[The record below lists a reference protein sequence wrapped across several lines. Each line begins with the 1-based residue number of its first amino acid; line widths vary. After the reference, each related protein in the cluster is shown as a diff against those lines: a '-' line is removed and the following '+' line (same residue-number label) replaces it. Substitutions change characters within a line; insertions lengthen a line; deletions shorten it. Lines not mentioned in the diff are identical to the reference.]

1 MTRRLARPRGLVVA
15 ALASALL
22 SPAPAAADPA
32 PGASGG
38 ITYFDVHR
46 ALGTVALGA
55 FATSLVIGSAS
66 GNLGK
71 LMDADRC
78 CPDGG

>member
-15 ALASALL
+15 
-22 SPAPAAADPA
+22 
-32 PGASGG
+32 
-38 ITYFDVHR
+38 
-46 ALGTVALGA
+46 ALGA